1 MASFSNNVDFRN
13 IVIKNDYPIISG
25 GVWNAVLDTFTGETI
40 YTSNHTVVHGPVNM
54 IHGVLNIKSGA

>member
-25 GVWNAVLDTFTGETI
+25 GVWNAVLTSSGETI
-40 YTSNHTVVHGPVNM
+40 YTSNYTVVHGPV
-54 IHGVLNIKSGA
+54 I